1 MPNTTHLC
9 TYMQTDNLFSCH
21 KFLGIS
27 SYAQLIPEVT
37 WCSRKKQWKRT
48 LLDSSEVT
56 HIARGS
62 VRVFFFWDF
71 GFFVFCIPYPK
82 SSELYQPSLL
92 NTQSKLKA
100 SGDDGDGQ
108 KFYAH
113 NKLNFYMQFLMFFRV
128 LVVYFLFC
136 HPPPL
141 LSFNFRF
148 QALNIQ
154 AFHRNAFFVSCCCC
168 WAFSVFAGKFL
179 LICNVCPPQRIW
191 LLCTH
196 IFRLSSFSPRTWFFI
211 RCSDWKTFHGQLATK
226 SHEFDLLLIMDCLRG
241 FGTIQRSYAAIC
253 ASRILALSRLG
264 KYLENSYA
272 AIW

>member
-1 MPNTTHLC
+1 MTETAKSF
-9 TYMQTDNLFSCH
+9 TRI
-21 KFLGIS
+21 IS
-27 SYAQLIPEVT
+27 ST
-37 WCSRKKQWKRT
+37 
-48 LLDSSEVT
+48 
-56 HIARGS
+56 
-62 VRVFFFWDF
+62 
-71 GFFVFCIPYPK
+71 
-82 SSELYQPSLL
+82 
-92 NTQSKLKA
+92 
-100 SGDDGDGQ
+100 
-108 KFYAH
+108 
-113 NKLNFYMQFLMFFRV
+113 FYMQFLMFFRV